1 MVLPLIQVQG
11 REKKEIPGSHRP
23 LQRQQTTRRESSKAP
38 RGSRDGAAGAG
49 KRCGLTEARAPGLA
63 KTKRFFSSQARSGRP
78 AKATLGLHQAPG
90 CSSEV
95 DPWNRVSSSEAWKI
109 FPVLCPCHAGLRIWP
124 RHRLQS
130 TDPLQTHQTT
140 YVLLGGFRHS
150 CSTRDKSGLQPAAG
164 ELGGSGST
172 RRTRGCSDG
181 ETILGNVRAPDMAIQ
196 GSPHLTPRS
205 VDAGLAPCI
214 ELSCAGS
221 WARGAAGG
229 AQGGKMHSG
238 IRFWHDHR
246 ITEWS
251 GLEGTSV
258 GHLVQPSCRS
268 RVTYSRL

>member
-1 MVLPLIQVQG
+1 MNPHLKQCRFWCELVGDTNRRCQRAVKATEPPKLAGMKARAEWTQAGGGEDLGGPGQMVLPLIQVQG
-11 REKKEIPGSHRP
+11 RKKKEIPGSRQP

-181 ETILGNVRAPDMAIQ
+181 ETILGNV
-196 GSPHLTPRS
+196 
-205 VDAGLAPCI
+205 
-214 ELSCAGS
+214 
-221 WARGAAGG
+221 
-229 AQGGKMHSG
+229 
-238 IRFWHDHR
+238 
-246 ITEWS
+246 
-251 GLEGTSV
+251 
-258 GHLVQPSCRS
+258 
-268 RVTYSRL
+268 